1 MDTSERQIRK
11 IVVERMDRCSICH
24 RSYEVTDIEVLS
36 RKPDVWMMMVQCP
49 DCHARN
55 FVAAVIGNADTEDA
69 EDTLRHYATLHETG
83 FEHVPE
89 QADTEPWQPPV
100 DIDDVLEMHQF
111 LDSFDGD
118 FKRLFTNRSDST

>member
-1 MDTSERQIRK
+1 MDTSERQIRR

-55 FVAAVIGNADTEDA
+55 FVAAVIGNADTEGA
-69 EDTLRHYATLHETG
+69 EDALRHYATLHESG
-83 FEHVPE
+83 LDVVAESRDEGPS
-89 QADTEPWQPPV
+89 QPVV
-100 DIDDVLEMHQF
+100 DIDDLLAMHEFLE
-111 LDSFDGD
+111 SFDGD
-118 FKRLFTNRSDST
+118 FKQLFANRPESS